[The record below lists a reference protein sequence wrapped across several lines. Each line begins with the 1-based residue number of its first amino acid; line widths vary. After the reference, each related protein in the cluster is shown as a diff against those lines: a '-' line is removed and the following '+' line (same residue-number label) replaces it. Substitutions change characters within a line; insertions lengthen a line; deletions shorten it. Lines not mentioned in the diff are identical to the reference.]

1 METLEYQ
8 PKEVLYEVFEVE
20 IDDSMKSYS
29 RRKKYK
35 YTCRLCSRT
44 LSSKQRVLMHL
55 HTAHHKSEFSL
66 SLEIGL
72 SLPTTQILVVI
83 FHLEISIWMAQQI
96 DSDNL

>member
-55 HTAHHKSEFSL
+55 HTAHHESKFPL
-66 SLEIGL
+66 LLEIGL
-72 SLPTTQILVVI
+72 SLPTTQILSSRNI
-83 FHLEISIWMAQQI
+83 YLDGST
-96 DSDNL
+96 D